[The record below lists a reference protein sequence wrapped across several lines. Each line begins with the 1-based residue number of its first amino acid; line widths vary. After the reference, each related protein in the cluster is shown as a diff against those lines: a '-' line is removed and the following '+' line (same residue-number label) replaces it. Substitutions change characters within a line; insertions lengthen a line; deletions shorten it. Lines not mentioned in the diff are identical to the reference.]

1 MDRIYNHIV
10 VRMPRWRMD
19 VLLDGGETY
28 QRDHAAIQMWA
39 AEHIEILDEH
49 DLAGVARIAATQFP
63 RIVRVQITDAES
75 GCGYELLPA
84 GTT

>member
-49 DLAGVARIAATQFP
+49 DLSGAGGNRHCFDNACFRQVLADRVASSSR
-63 RIVRVQITDAES
+63 
-75 GCGYELLPA
+75 
-84 GTT
+84 